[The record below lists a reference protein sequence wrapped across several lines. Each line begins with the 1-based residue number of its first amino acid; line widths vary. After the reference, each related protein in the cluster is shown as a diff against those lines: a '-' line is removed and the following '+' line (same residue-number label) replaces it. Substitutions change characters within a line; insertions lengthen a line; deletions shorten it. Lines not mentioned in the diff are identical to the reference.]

1 VSAGAAPVGAATV
14 TPGIQFVSC
23 PTEDPTDPQ
32 FLELCGALLDH
43 PLSYADNIRL
53 YPRKFAEVFRAI
65 AGAEGAVLV
74 HCAAGRDRTGMVMA
88 MLLSVVGVT
97 PEAIAEDY
105 VDAAMRFNVGLGV
118 EPGLTEEKAHSAAAM
133 EERMASR
140 RSALLAWLESLDV
153 ESYLRAGGLTSG
165 EIDSLHAGLVQSAW
179 SGLVKSIDRRENH
192 RHLGAS
198 GVVNLH
204 IGEPHDASGIDDD
217 DGGEGDAGGGIRI
230 AVGDIES
237 EFGLGQAHLRTRF
250 GEDAEGRREEVR
262 GVREHR
268 EIESP
273 LIDRQLRG
281 ARLLGADGDKADAT
295 LEQPGKQL
303 PLVMGEREG
312 AVRAPRAAVEHDDP

>member
-1 VSAGAAPVGAATV
+1 MTTLPAAGRPYWPGSFNLSDAGGLPLRGGGVTRSGQVFRSARPDYLTPEGWRAARAAGVTTVVDLRNPGESTSEGDGASAGAAPVGAATV
-14 TPGIQFVSC
+14 TPGIRFVSC

-165 EIDSLHAGLVQSAW
+165 EIDSL
-179 SGLVKSIDRRENH
+179 E
-192 RHLGAS
+192 
-198 GVVNLH
+198 
-204 IGEPHDASGIDDD
+204 
-217 DGGEGDAGGGIRI
+217 
-230 AVGDIES
+230 
-237 EFGLGQAHLRTRF
+237 
-250 GEDAEGRREEVR
+250 
-262 GVREHR
+262 
-268 EIESP
+268 
-273 LIDRQLRG
+273 
-281 ARLLGADGDKADAT
+281 ARL
-295 LEQPGKQL
+295 
-303 PLVMGEREG
+303 V
-312 AVRAPRAAVEHDDP
+312 